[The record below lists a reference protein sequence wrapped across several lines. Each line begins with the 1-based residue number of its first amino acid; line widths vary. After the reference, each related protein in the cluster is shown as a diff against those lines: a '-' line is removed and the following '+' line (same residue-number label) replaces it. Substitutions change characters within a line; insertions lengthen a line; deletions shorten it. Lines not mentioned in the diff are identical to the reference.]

1 MRFSL
6 TILGSSS
13 ALPKPDRFT
22 TAHVLN
28 AHERFYLIDCG
39 EGTQIQLRRYKIRFS
54 KIHHIFISHLHGDH
68 FFGIFGL
75 LSSFNLMGRKVPLN
89 LYGPEKLKNILDAV
103 YGNMGEKMNYTINFF
118 PLNWQDKQLLL
129 ETEKISVYSFPLD
142 HKIQSCGFLFKE
154 KKQARNLIKTAKEDY
169 DLGIKEIIQLKN
181 GEDVKRDTGDI
192 LSYKLL
198 TNKSFTPRSYAYV
211 SDTRYY
217 EPLVDHI
224 RDVDLLYHE
233 ATYLEEMSSQ
243 AQLTGHSTS
252 MEAARIAKMAKVK
265 KLVIGHFSTRY
276 KSTAPLLEE
285 AQNIFPNTFAA
296 ADGMSFDVE
305 KY

>member
-103 YGNMGEKMNYTINFF
+103 YGNMGEKMNYSINFS

-129 ETEKISVYSFPLD
+129 ETEKIKVYSFPLD

>member
-68 FFGIFGL
+68 FFGLFGL

-103 YGNMGEKMNYTINFF
+103 YGNMGEKMNYSINFSQ
-118 PLNWQDKQLLL
+118 LNWQDKQLLL
-129 ETEKISVYSFPLD
+129 ETEKIKVYSFPLD

>member
-1 MRFSL
+1 
-6 TILGSSS
+6 
-13 ALPKPDRFT
+13 
-22 TAHVLN
+22 
-28 AHERFYLIDCG
+28 
-39 EGTQIQLRRYKIRFS
+39 
-54 KIHHIFISHLHGDH
+54 
-68 FFGIFGL
+68 
-75 LSSFNLMGRKVPLN
+75 
-89 LYGPEKLKNILDAV
+89 
-103 YGNMGEKMNYTINFF
+103 
-118 PLNWQDKQLLL
+118 
-129 ETEKISVYSFPLD
+129 VYSFPLD

>member
-1 MRFSL
+1 
-6 TILGSSS
+6 
-13 ALPKPDRFT
+13 
-22 TAHVLN
+22 
-28 AHERFYLIDCG
+28 
-39 EGTQIQLRRYKIRFS
+39 
-54 KIHHIFISHLHGDH
+54 
-68 FFGIFGL
+68 
-75 LSSFNLMGRKVPLN
+75 
-89 LYGPEKLKNILDAV
+89 
-103 YGNMGEKMNYTINFF
+103 
-118 PLNWQDKQLLL
+118 NWQDKQLLL

>member
-68 FFGIFGL
+68 FFGLFGL

-103 YGNMGEKMNYTINFF
+103 YGNMGEKMNYSINFS

>member
-103 YGNMGEKMNYTINFF
+103 YGNMGEKMNYSINFSQ
-118 PLNWQDKQLLL
+118 LNWQDKQLLL
-129 ETEKISVYSFPLD
+129 ETEKIKVYSFPLD

>member
-68 FFGIFGL
+68 FFGLFGL

>member
-103 YGNMGEKMNYTINFF
+103 YGNMGEKMNYSINFS